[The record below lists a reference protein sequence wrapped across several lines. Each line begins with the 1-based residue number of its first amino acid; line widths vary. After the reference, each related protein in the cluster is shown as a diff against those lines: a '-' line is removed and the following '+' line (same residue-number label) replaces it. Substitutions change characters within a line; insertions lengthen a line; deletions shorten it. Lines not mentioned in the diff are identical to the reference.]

1 MLRSVIGTPL
11 VRVLFGDLVLSAFG
25 VSYSWLLLAL
35 YAQATTAGDLT
46 AVGELDKA
54 IDL

>member
-1 MLRSVIGTPL
+1 MIGTPL
-11 VRVLFGDLVLSAFG
+11 VRVLWGDLVLSAFG
-25 VSYSWLLLAL
+25 VPHSRLFLAL

-46 AVGELDKA
+46 AVGALDKA

>member
-11 VRVLFGDLVLSAFG
+11 VRVLLGDLVLSAFG
-25 VSYSWLLLAL
+25 VSYSWSLLAL

-46 AVGELDKA
+46 AVGAFDED